1 MTTIDESLTLANFV
15 PVFRVLFLTITNLTM
30 KQFLL
35 ILVVI
40 FSVQVVFAQT
50 EVSHDAS
57 GNKVL
62 KGFITKQELVNDT
75 SFTWFAQ
82 NQQGYMPDQNAL
94 QLLKTNR
101 DSVNIL
107 AFGGT
112 WCGDTKFI
120 LPKFYMLADAAGL
133 SQDRITL
140 LGVDHNKKTIQH
152 LSETFGIT
160 NVPTIIVMKN
170 GKELGRVVEYGHTGL
185 FDKDLAE
192 ILSKK

>member
-1 MTTIDESLTLANFV
+1 
-15 PVFRVLFLTITNLTM
+15 M
-30 KQFLL
+30 KQIFVILLL
-35 ILVVI
+35 I
-40 FSVQVVFAQT
+40 FSIQVVSAQT
-50 EVSHDAS
+50 EISHDAN

-62 KGFITKQELVNDT
+62 KGFITKQELATDT
-75 SFTWFAQ
+75 AFTWFAQ
-82 NQQGYMPDQNAL
+82 NQQGYTPDQNAL

-112 WCGDTKFI
+112 WCGDTKYI
-120 LPKFYMLADAAGL
+120 LPKFYLLADAAGL
-133 SQDRITL
+133 SPDRITL
-140 LGVDHNKKTIQH
+140 LGVDRSKKTIQH
-152 LSETFGIT
+152 LSEVFGIT

-170 GKELGRVVEYGHTGL
+170 GKEVGRVVEYGHTGL

>member
-1 MTTIDESLTLANFV
+1 
-15 PVFRVLFLTITNLTM
+15 M
-30 KQFLL
+30 KQFLIIAL
-35 ILVVI
+35 AI
-40 FSVQVVFAQT
+40 FSAQAVFAQT
-50 EVSHDAS
+50 EITHDAS

-62 KGFITKQELVNDT
+62 KGFITKQELATDS

-82 NQQGYMPDQNAL
+82 NQQGYTPDQNAL
-94 QLLKTNR
+94 QLLRANR
-101 DSVNIL
+101 DSVNIV

-120 LPKFYMLADAAGL
+120 LPKFFLLADAAGL
-133 SQDRITL
+133 SQDHVTL
-140 LGVDHNKKTIQH
+140 LGVDHDKKTIQH
-152 LSETFGIT
+152 LSEAFGII

>member
-1 MTTIDESLTLANFV
+1 
-15 PVFRVLFLTITNLTM
+15 M

-35 ILVVI
+35 IAAVI
-40 FSVQVVFAQT
+40 LSAQIVFAQT
-50 EVSHDAS
+50 EISQDAS
-57 GNKVL
+57 GNRVL
-62 KGFITKQELVNDT
+62 KGFITKQELATDS
-75 SFTWFAQ
+75 SFKWFAE
-82 NQQGYMPDQNAL
+82 NQKGYTPDQNAL
-94 QLLKTNR
+94 QLLRANR
-101 DSVNIL
+101 DSINII

-120 LPKFYMLADAAGL
+120 LPKFFVLADAAGL

-152 LSETFGIT
+152 LSEALGIT
-160 NVPTIIVMKN
+160 NVPTLIVMKN

-192 ILSKK
+192 ILAKK